1 MVNRKNQLAR
11 ALCSSV
17 ISRLR
22 KTESVSSALKGKSN
36 TFLLFQELENDV
48 LIRITFISKFY
59 KFIFSFLGNL
69 DTSQHLLFRFHNFYR
84 YYRYVYIFFY
94 LNNSIDTIES
104 IGEYKMKEIIFDIET
119 TTLEP
124 FSKDSRVV
132 AIGVKCGNY
141 NEVLMSTQEKQLLE
155 KFWDLPFFKDYFKLI
170 GFNSFVFD
178 IPYLIVRSF
187 KYGIRIP
194 DIKGKTIDLR
204 FVLSYGNKWAK
215 GKLEDYSKLILG
227 DRGCKLKDCDGS
239 KVKELWEQGECD
251 KLKKYCNQDVFL
263 TERIYERLKVM
274 GVL

>member
-1 MVNRKNQLAR
+1 M
-11 ALCSSV
+11 
-17 ISRLR
+17 
-22 KTESVSSALKGKSN
+22 
-36 TFLLFQELENDV
+36 
-48 LIRITFISKFY
+48 
-59 KFIFSFLGNL
+59 
-69 DTSQHLLFRFHNFYR
+69 
-84 YYRYVYIFFY
+84 
-94 LNNSIDTIES
+94 
-104 IGEYKMKEIIFDIET
+104 
-119 TTLEP
+119 
-124 FSKDSRVV
+124 
-132 AIGVKCGNY
+132 
-141 NEVLMSTQEKQLLE
+141 
-155 KFWDLPFFKDYFKLI
+155 
-170 GFNSFVFD
+170 
-178 IPYLIVRSF
+178 RSF